1 MKPHALLALF
11 LVVPMLA
18 VAPRIA
24 AAQSDS
30 HAGVAVKVSTLGVGL
45 DVAVPVGE
53 RVNVRGG
60 FNAFGF
66 SHDFDQDGILL
77 NAKLKLRSVVAH
89 LDWFPFGGGFHIS
102 PGVMLYNGNRLD
114 AIATVPGGEDFSLGD
129 EDLISNPANPVTG
142 TANLTFR
149 KAAPS
154 LLMGWG
160 NIVPRG
166 DRRWSIPV
174 EFGVVFSGAPT
185 MDLNLAGSACTRNG
199 ANCRNIA
206 TDPTLQAEVAQEEAQ
221 MNDDISVLKL
231 LPVVSIGFSFKF

>member
-1 MKPHALLALF
+1 
-11 LVVPMLA
+11 MLC
-18 VAPRIA
+18 
-24 AAQSDS
+24 
-30 HAGVAVKVSTLGVGL
+30 
-45 DVAVPVGE
+45 
-53 RVNVRGG
+53 
-60 FNAFGF
+60 
-66 SHDFDQDGILL
+66 
-77 NAKLKLRSVVAH
+77 
-89 LDWFPFGGGFHIS
+89 
-102 PGVMLYNGNRLD
+102 NGNRLD

-185 MDLNLAGSACTRNG
+185 MDLNLTGSACTRNG